1 MSQTNIREIIK
12 QELVKCVKEPKYFMK
27 KYCVVQHPMRGKV
40 PFHLY
45 PYQERCVDDFTQND
59 KYCVILKSRQLGLST
74 LSAGYALWLMT
85 FHSDKNILVI
95 ATKQETAKNLVAKV
109 RVMHNVLPS
118 WLKNKCVEDN
128 KLSLKYE
135 NGSQI
140 KAVSSNSDSARS
152 EALSLLIID
161 EAAFIDKIDEIWTSA
176 QQTLATGGRAIML
189 STPNGVGNLF
199 HRTWVA
205 AENGS
210 PDWNFIRLPWHEHPE
225 RDEAWRKKQDDLLG
239 PKMAAQ
245 ECDCDFVTSGQTVV
259 DGQILQWYDETFV
272 KDPIEKQGFDSNLW
286 IWEQPDYTRGY
297 LVCADVAR
305 GDGSDFSALHVID
318 TENLVQVA
326 EYRGQVS
333 TKDFGN
339 LCVEIATKYN
349 DALLVM
355 ENASI
360 GWASIQQ
367 VIDRGYKNLFYATSD
382 LQYVDTEHQMSN
394 KYRAL
399 DKKMVAGFSMTSK
412 TRPLV
417 IAKLEEY
424 FREKSV
430 KIYSKRLLDELW
442 TFIYHNN
449 KAEAMNGYNDD
460 LVLSFCIGLWVR
472 DTALRLNTEQMN
484 LTKSSLSNIQSYAP
498 VYGANNGIDNPYEM
512 DNGKGQKEDL
522 KWLLNK

>member
-1 MSQTNIREIIK
+1 MSQPNIREIIK
-12 QELVKCVKEPKYFMK
+12 QELVKCAQDPKYFMK

-45 PYQERCVDDFTQND
+45 PYQETCVDTFNQDD

-109 RVMHNVLPS
+109 RVMHNELPS

-199 HRTWVA
+199 HRTWVE

-210 PDWNFIRLPWHEHPE
+210 DDWNFIRLPWDLHPE
-225 RDEAWRKKQDDLLG
+225 RDEVWRKKQDDLLG

-245 ECDCDFVTSGQTVV
+245 ECDCDFVTSGQTVI
-259 DGQILQWYDETFV
+259 DGGILQWYDETFIKEPV
-272 KDPIEKQGFDSNLW
+272 EKQGFDSNLW

-297 LVCADVAR
+297 LVCADTAR
-305 GDGSDFSALHVID
+305 GDGSDYSALHVID

-339 LCVEIATKYN
+339 LCVEVATKYN

-360 GWASIQQ
+360 GWAAIQQ
-367 VIDRGYKNLFYATSD
+367 VIDRGYRNLFYATSD

-394 KYRAL
+394 KFRAL
-399 DKKMVAGFSMTSK
+399 DKKMVAGFSMTMK

-449 KAEAMNGYNDD
+449 KAEAMKGYHDD

-472 DTALRLNTEQMN
+472 DTALRLQSEQMD
-484 LTKSSLSNIQSYAP
+484 LTKSSLTNIQSYAP
-498 VYGANNGIDNPYEM
+498 VYSPTDGQKNPYEM
-512 DNGKGQKEDL
+512 DTGKEKEDL
-522 KWLLNK
+522 KWLLG

>member
-1 MSQTNIREIIK
+1 MSQPTIKEIIS
-12 QELVKCVKEPKYFMK
+12 QELVRCAKEPQYFMK

-45 PYQERCVDDFTQND
+45 PFQEKCLDVFEDD
-59 KYCVILKSRQLGLST
+59 KYCVVLKSRQLGLST
-74 LSAGYALWLMT
+74 LSAGYALWMMT

-109 RVMHNVLPS
+109 RVMHSELPS
-118 WLKNKCVEDN
+118 WLKNKCTEDN

-176 QQTLATGGRAIML
+176 QQTLATGGKAIML

-199 HRTWVA
+199 HKTWVA
-205 AENGS
+205 AEDGS
-210 PDWNFIRLPWHEHPE
+210 EDWNFIRLPWDLHPE
-225 RDEAWRKKQDDLLG
+225 RDQPWRDKQDELLG

-245 ECDCDFVTSGQTVV
+245 ECDCDFVTSGQTVI
-259 DGQILQWYDETFV
+259 DGQILQWYDETFIKEPV
-272 KDPIEKQGFDSNLW
+272 EKQGFDSNLW
-286 IWEQPDYTRGY
+286 IWEQPNYTKGY

-305 GDGSDFSALHVID
+305 GDGSDFSALHVFDIESL
-318 TENLVQVA
+318 TQVA

-360 GWASIQQ
+360 GWAAIQQ
-367 VIDRGYKNLFYATSD
+367 VIDRDYKNLFYATAD
-382 LQYVDTEHQMSN
+382 LKYIDTENQMTN
-394 KYRAL
+394 KYRNL
-399 DKKMVAGFSMTSK
+399 DKKMTAGFSMTMR

-417 IAKLEEY
+417 VAKLEEY
-424 FREKSV
+424 FREKAV
-430 KIYSKRLLDELW
+430 KIQSKRLLDELW
-442 TFIYHNN
+442 VFIYHNN
-449 KAEAMNGYNDD
+449 KAQAMQGYNDD
-460 LVLSFCIGLWVR
+460 LVLSLAIGLWIR
-472 DTALRLNTEQMN
+472 DTALRLHSEQMD
-484 LTKSSLSNIQSYAP
+484 LTKNSLKNVQFHQP
-498 VYGANNGIDNPYEM
+498 VYNPTPLKKNPYEM
-512 DNGKGQKEDL
+512 EIGNKEKEDI
-522 KWLLNK
+522 KWLL